1 MTKDAIAAIRSAEEQ
16 AEVLCR
22 VAGERAAEMRSKIE
36 QEGAAHCERTEAELK
51 AEYAEELAAVSARTE
66 ALIAR
71 KLTEAQA
78 EAQALAALARTH
90 MDEAVKLI
98 IWGIV
103 EKCQ

>member
-1 MTKDAIAAIRSAEEQ
+1 MTKDAIAAIRGAEEQ

-36 QEGAAHCERTEAELK
+36 QEGAAHCASTEAELQ
-51 AEYAEELAAVSARTE
+51 AEYADELTHVGERAE

-71 KLTEAQA
+71 KLTEAKA
-78 EAQALAALARTH
+78 EAEALAEQARAH